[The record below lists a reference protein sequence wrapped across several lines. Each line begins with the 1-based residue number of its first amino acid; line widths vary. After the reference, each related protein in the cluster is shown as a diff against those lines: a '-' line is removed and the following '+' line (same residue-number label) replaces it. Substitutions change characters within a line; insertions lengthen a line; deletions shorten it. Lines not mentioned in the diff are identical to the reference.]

1 MRRLTVALL
10 LSLQL
15 CACQKS
21 APVEV
26 EDVWTRDTIGG
37 TASAAVYMTIT
48 SANADRLVAVSSPAA
63 KKTDIMTMES
73 GAGAM
78 GMKYLDTL
86 DIPAGK
92 PVHLEPTGLHI
103 WLAELNKPLRAGE
116 TVPMTLRFEKSG
128 DRPIVVSVVGP
139 AEAPP
144 KRQ

>member
-1 MRRLTVALL
+1 MALL
-10 LSLQL
+10 LSLPL
-15 CACQKS
+15 MACQQS

-26 EDVWTRDTIGG
+26 DDVWTRDTIGG

-48 SANADRLVAVSSPAA
+48 STKADRLVAVSTPAA
-63 KKTDIMTMES
+63 KKADIMTMEN

-86 DIPAGK
+86 DIPGGK

-103 WLAELNKPLRAGE
+103 WLAELNKPLRGGE
-116 TVPMTLRFEKSG
+116 TFPMTLRFEKSG
-128 DRPIVVSVVGP
+128 DRQIVVSVIGP

-144 KRQ
+144 EPAMNM